1 MLGTQLISQE
11 KEVKV
16 MALQITF
23 DQRVE
28 SIVLD
33 Q

>member
-1 MLGTQLISQE
+1 MNTVIFLQE

-28 SIVLD
+28 SQIVLD